1 MLHSMLIY
9 LLFRLTKH
17 RTKTEITAA
26 EITAPQVENDS
37 VIIVPNVSFNVSEAA
52 QSKPEY
58 DQPFLLALL
67 LAVLI
72 AASSAWLMIHPSERS
87 VRSAAPTLETGL
99 ASVTTLS
106 QKQVKR
112 AQRVIAT
119 PTGWRAVQVK
129 PGLTTYVAP
138 TAKVPVVQL
147 GSKGSTGQTSS
158 GDRFDG
164 TRFPYISQISRA
176 DLKSIAP
183 GRFAWS
189 GVWEGEGYGRT
200 LDSYGELVSPRE
212 GGANIYLSLTWDET
226 ITDPSQPN
234 LTITVRSNQDRAGQL
249 INFSAFLN
257 DPNTGKTLE
266 RKDLRQLP
274 PIYRVTLDSSG
285 WLIGES
291 SKTLQ
296 PLGTATFAYHIP
308 PAELNQHLPIT
319 LEAQNQ
325 LVEQRLAEIAAL
337 ESAGW
342 VVREVPA
349 PGASLR

>member
-1 MLHSMLIY
+1 MLIY
-9 LLFRLTKH
+9 LLLRLTKH

-26 EITAPQVENDS
+26 EIAAPQVENDS
-37 VIIVPNVSFNVSEAA
+37 VIIAPNVSFNVSEAA

-72 AASSAWLMIHPSERS
+72 AASSAWLMIRPSEQSTR
-87 VRSAAPTLETGL
+87 ATAPTLETGL
-99 ASVTTLS
+99 ATVTTLS
-106 QKQVKR
+106 QTQVKR
-112 AQRVIAT
+112 TQRVIAT

-129 PGLTTYVAP
+129 PGLVTYVAP
-138 TAKVPVVQL
+138 TTKVPVVQ
-147 GSKGSTGQTSS
+147 GSQGSIGQTRS
-158 GDRFDG
+158 GDSFDG

-176 DLKSIAP
+176 DLKPVAP
-183 GRFAWS
+183 GRFTWS

-200 LDSYGELVSPRE
+200 LDNHGELVSPRE

-319 LEAQNQ
+319 LEAKNQ
-325 LVEQRLAEIAAL
+325 LVEQRLAEIADL

-342 VVREVPA
+342 VVKEVPA
-349 PGASLR
+349 PGASLQ